1 MDGQEIAT
9 LTHPVCLPGDQ
20 HCVPHVVVEPG
31 SGPGRPEH
39 GDQSEASIKWC
50 VDHRGATKFRESF
63 HNIGRKRITM
73 LNLNACQHYL
83 SLMGCL
89 VSKATP

>member
-50 VDHRGATKFRESF
+50 VLIIEVLQNFAKVVTILGESAYNYSKKSKCLPALF
-63 HNIGRKRITM
+63 ITDG
-73 LNLNACQHYL
+73 LF
-83 SLMGCL
+83 G
-89 VSKATP
+89 